1 MRRRTVLAFPL
12 ALAVGSL
19 VACRDDDDDRSEDT
33 SPGQQGSTDEGT
45 VVIALPSEPES
56 LSPLL
61 MDFYFGNWPIFN
73 GLVRYGADLELEPD
87 LAAELPSVSEDGR
100 AVTVRIRDGVVFHDG
115 QPLTAEDV
123 VFTWQALMDPALPTE
138 LRDYFGLRELLSGVR
153 AIDERTVEFALTWPD
168 ASFLHK
174 LYLGIVPK
182 HVLEGQD
189 LTGEFNRRPIGTGPY
204 VFREWSSGS
213 RLVLEANGQYFRETP
228 AIARLVFTFV
238 PDENA
243 RVAQLQAGTIDAAGL
258 PPRLAETFRGDD
270 RFTVF
275 DVPSADARVAIL
287 PFEERRLADPRV
299 RRAFSHAIDREAIV
313 RGVLAGSGAPAFGPY
328 IKDLEAPAVAH
339 DPERARALLRE
350 AGWELRDGQWVQN
363 GERLGFTLMYPAADS
378 VRRDIAL
385 AIRSD
390 LSKIDVEVEVE
401 GLGWDAILDRFGK
414 AGNVFGWGQPY
425 DPALELPQ
433 LFHSRYADDEAP
445 FTNPARIRNAE
456 IDRAL
461 DEGSTSVD
469 PRVRRA
475 AYERLLELIQED
487 GHWLY
492 VVMLKPTVVMRAT
505 IEGVKVQTEGHAHG
519 FSRGIFW
526 SLEEWRLRS

>member
-1 MRRRTVLAFPL
+1 
-12 ALAVGSL
+12 
-19 VACRDDDDDRSEDT
+19 
-33 SPGQQGSTDEGT
+33 
-45 VVIALPSEPES
+45 
-56 LSPLL
+56 
-61 MDFYFGNWPIFN
+61 
-73 GLVRYGADLELEPD
+73 VRYGADLELLPD

-100 AVTVRIRDGVVFHDG
+100 TVTARLRDGVLFHDG

-138 LRDYFGLRELLSGVR
+138 LRDYYSLREVLAGVR
-153 AIDERTVEFALTWPD
+153 ATDERTVEFELSRPD

-174 LYLGIVPK
+174 LYVGIVPK
-182 HVLEGQD
+182 HLLDGQD
-189 LTGEFNRRPIGTGPY
+189 LTGEFNRQPVGTGPY
-204 VFREWSSGS
+204 VFREWTSGA
-213 RLVLEANGQYFRETP
+213 RLVVEANGQYFRDKP
-228 AIARLVFTFV
+228 AIGRLVFTFV

-258 PPRLAETFRGDD
+258 PPRLAETFASDD
-270 RFTVF
+270 RFTVY

-287 PFEERRLADPRV
+287 PFEDARLADPRV

-328 IKDLEAPAVAH
+328 IKDIPAPAIAH
-339 DPERARALLRE
+339 DPEAARALLRE
-350 AGWELRDGQWVQN
+350 AGWEPRDGGWVQG

-390 LSKIDVEVEVE
+390 LAKIDVEVEIE

-425 DPALELPQ
+425 DPALELTQ
-433 LFHSRYADDEAP
+433 LFHSRYADDDAP

-461 DEGSTSVD
+461 DEGATSPD
-469 PRVRRA
+469 PQVRRA
-475 AYERLLELIQED
+475 AYERLLDLIQED
-487 GHWLY
+487 AHWLFL
-492 VVMLKPTVVMRAT
+492 VTLKPTVVMRAT
-505 IEGVKVQTEGHAHG
+505 IEGVQVQTEGHAHG
-519 FSRGIFW
+519 FSRGLLW
-526 SLEEWRLRS
+526 SVENWRLRS